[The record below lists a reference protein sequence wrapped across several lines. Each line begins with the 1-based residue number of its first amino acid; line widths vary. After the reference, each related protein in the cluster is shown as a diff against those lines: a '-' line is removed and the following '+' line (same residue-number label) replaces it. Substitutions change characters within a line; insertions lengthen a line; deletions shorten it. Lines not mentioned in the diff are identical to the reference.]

1 MFQMTTVEIISSIC
15 ALFTCVITMIMAQ
28 HIFTS
33 IDNGF
38 IKIKN
43 EKKQFENK
51 IQELEREN
59 DKFKNTGLNFSNIE
73 KKLHHKNLTEE
84 EIEIIISEN
93 RKLHI
98 RCDMLEEEL
107 KRERKNL
114 NSFYYV
120 NK

>member
-38 IKIKN
+38 IKLKN

-59 DKFKNTGLNFSNIE
+59 DKLKNTGIKSI
-73 KKLHHKNLTEE
+73 KLHHKNLTYE
-84 EIEIIISEN
+84 EIDIFINEN
-93 RKLHI
+93 RRLHI

-107 KRERKNL
+107 KRERRKT
-114 NSFYYV
+114 NSFHFV
-120 NK
+120 DK